1 MQKTCKNTKKQLM
14 VVGGIGLL
22 VAGLL
27 DIKYKGLVYQAIQKV
42 TCINK

>member
-1 MQKTCKNTKKQLM
+1 MQKTCKNTKKQMML
-14 VVGGIGLL
+14 VGGVGLL

-27 DIKYKGLVYQAIQKV
+27 DIKYKGLLYQTIQKA